1 MTKIP
6 SITITIVLS
15 SLMSGCITESAK
27 ITEYND
33 AGKVIKVTETNRQ
46 DAIGKIMKEMENK
59 NVVIWRQ
66 GWFFTGEITMT
77 GTETYMPCVK
87 FSGGKMTK
95 GHISLKEGAENI
107 PEIIKQI
114 NAPLTVNINK
124 DGFTAQESTTKTNN
138 ESGAATSSGN

>member
-1 MTKIP
+1 
-6 SITITIVLS
+6 
-15 SLMSGCITESAK
+15 MSGCITESAK

-33 AGKVIKVTETNRQ
+33 AGKVIKITETTRQ
-46 DAIGKIMKEMENK
+46 DAIGKIMKEMEKK

-95 GHISLKEGAENI
+95 GHISLKEGPENI

-114 NAPLTVNINK
+114 NAPLAVNINK
-124 DGFTAQESTTKTNN
+124 DGFTAQESATKTDN
-138 ESGAATSSGN
+138 EPAAATGSGN